1 MKVNLEGNIMKK
13 RTAQNNGKTTEK
25 KQRGRAEN
33 LKPWKPGQSGN
44 PGGRRKEDIDPE
56 IARRVFEENAY
67 AIYQA
72 MLKALLKGDPEV
84 FAVLAD
90 RAYGKLTQ
98 KV

>member
-1 MKVNLEGNIMKK
+1 MKK
-13 RTAQNNGKTTEK
+13 RTAQNNGKITEK
-25 KQRGRAEN
+25 KKCGRAEN

-56 IARRVFEENAY
+56 ITRRVFEETAD
-67 AIYQA
+67 AIYRA

-90 RAYGKLTQ
+90 RVFGKCSQ
-98 KV
+98 RVEIPGIERG